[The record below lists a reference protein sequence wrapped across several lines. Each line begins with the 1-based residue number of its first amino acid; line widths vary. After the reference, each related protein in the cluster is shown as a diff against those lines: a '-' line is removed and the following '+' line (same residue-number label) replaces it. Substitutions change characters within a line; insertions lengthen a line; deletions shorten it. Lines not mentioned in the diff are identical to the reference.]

1 MSRIFVMGNKDD
13 IQTATADSSFSSI
26 LIQYSYF
33 TLALNSRQGCPY
45 PSFKKKLYQS
55 ILRIT
60 QTDTTLAEGC
70 IIFQHGSSLSL
81 IRAPS
86 LNIKGIRAAHG
97 EIEKINGLWV

>member
-1 MSRIFVMGNKDD
+1 MTEASMSRIFVMGNKDD

-70 IIFQHGSSLSL
+70 IIPAWIFIKLDQSTIIEHKRHKSS
-81 IRAPS
+81 P
-86 LNIKGIRAAHG
+86 
-97 EIEKINGLWV
+97 W